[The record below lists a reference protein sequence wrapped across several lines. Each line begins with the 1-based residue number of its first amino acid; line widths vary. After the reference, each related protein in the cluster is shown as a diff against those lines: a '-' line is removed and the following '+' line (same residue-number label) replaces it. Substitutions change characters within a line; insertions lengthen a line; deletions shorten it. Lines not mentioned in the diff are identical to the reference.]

1 MDSRLNEWED
11 KTRLMIR
18 DSELILNPDGSIYH
32 LCLLPE
38 DLADIV
44 ITVGDPD
51 RVEKVSR
58 HFDRLELSKE
68 NREFRT
74 HTGYLADKRISVV
87 STGIGPDNI
96 DIVSNELDALVNID
110 FKTRQVKSVL
120 KQLKLIRIGTSGG
133 LQPDLPLDST
143 VYSAYALGF
152 DNLLYYYQG
161 GDQEHAQIL
170 KSFLED
176 TQWEQSNIPRPY
188 VSRGSKTLALSLGMD
203 EIQNGFTATNVG
215 FYGPQGRNLR
225 LLPSDGQLLDRLSR
239 FQYQDL
245 RILNLEMET
254 AAIYGMAQLLGH
266 QAVSLSVI
274 LANRSSGT
282 FSDDPESAISD
293 LIRFTLD
300 RIIKS
305 DI

>member
-1 MDSRLNEWED
+1 
-11 KTRLMIR
+11 MIR
-18 DSELILNPDGSIYH
+18 ESELILNPDGSIYH
-32 LCLLPE
+32 LCLFPE

-44 ITVGDPD
+44 VTVGDPD
-51 RVEKVSR
+51 RVDKVSR
-58 HFDRLELSKE
+58 HFDRLELSRE

-74 HTGYLADKRISVV
+74 HTGYLAGKRISVV

-110 FKTRQVKSVL
+110 FKTRQIKDSL

-133 LQPDLPLDST
+133 LQPDIPLDST
-143 VYSAYALGF
+143 VYSSFAFGF
-152 DNLLYYYQG
+152 DNLLYYYKG
-161 GDQEHAQIL
+161 GNQAPEGIL
-170 KSFLED
+170 SSFREQTRWEESGIPHPYLSTGNKS
-176 TQWEQSNIPRPY
+176 
-188 VSRGSKTLALSLGMD
+188 LADALGLD
-203 EIQNGFTATNVG
+203 SILNGFTATNVG

-225 LLPSDGQLLDRLSR
+225 LSPTDGQLLERLSR
-239 FQYQDL
+239 FQYRDQ

-266 QAVSLSVI
+266 QAVSLSVV
-274 LANRSSGT
+274 LANRSSGS
-282 FSDDPESAISD
+282 FSKDPESAISN
-293 LIRFTLD
+293 LISFTLD